1 MRATPTAP
9 ALRRARAED
18 AAPLHALIAA
28 AGRHLLAQGFDNWTP
43 PYPLE
48 RFAADVAAG
57 TVYGAWDAAG
67 PVATFTLASA
77 PPRPYERTG
86 LWAEPD
92 APARYLNRL
101 AIDPAR
107 QRAGLGGWCLARI
120 DDLARDAGA
129 RAVRCDVLFAN
140 AGVRA
145 FYERHGYRL
154 RGERAH
160 GGRRFATYER
170 VTGSATADP
179 PNGAIAGG

>member
-1 MRATPTAP
+1 MRVTPPAP

-18 AAPLHALIAA
+18 AAPLHALLAA
-28 AGRHLLAQGFDNWTP
+28 AGRQLLAQGFDNWTP
-43 PYPLE
+43 PYPPE

-57 TVYGAWDAAG
+57 IVYGAWDDAG
-67 PVATFTLASA
+67 AVATFTLAPA
-77 PPRPYERTG
+77 PPRPYEDVRI
-86 LWAEPD
+86 WAEPD

-107 QRAGLGGWCLARI
+107 QRTGLGRWCLARV

-129 RAVRCDVLFAN
+129 RAVRCDVLLAN
-140 AGVRA
+140 AGVRG
-145 FYERHGYRL
+145 FYERHGYAL

-170 VTGSATADP
+170 VPGEAPDTPGE
-179 PNGAIAGG
+179 GA

>member
-1 MRATPTAP
+1 MRPSPPAP
-9 ALRRARAED
+9 VLRRARAED

-48 RFAADVAAG
+48 RFVADVAAG
-57 TVYGAWDAAG
+57 TVYGAWDDAG
-67 PVATFTLASA
+67 PVATFTLAPA
-77 PPRPYERTG
+77 PPRPYEDMR

-92 APARYLNRL
+92 APACYLNRL

-107 QRAGLGGWCLARI
+107 QRAGLGRWCLARV

-140 AGVRA
+140 AGVRG
-145 FYERHGYRL
+145 FYERSGYAL
-154 RGERAH
+154 RGERVH

-170 VTGSATADP
+170 VSGKTP
-179 PNGAIAGG
+179 AGPQEGG